1 MTNRW
6 DICVVGA
13 GPSGSYTALKLAQ
26 AGFRVLILEE
36 HEIVGEPRHCT
47 GILGQEA
54 YDQFP
59 DLPREMV
66 QSELSAAWI
75 VSPSGER
82 VRTPWFQ
89 GKAVVIDRARFD
101 QSLAAM
107 ANRAGAVLQSGCRV
121 ESLQQKQDGVSVG
134 VTYVSGTQEILEARM
149 VVIASGISYRL
160 HPQVDLVPPEEHLL
174 CAQTEVQSDKIREV
188 EVYIGKNVAPGS
200 FAWAVPSGEGRLRVG
215 VTAHARA
222 VQYLEAL
229 LSGPLLRD
237 KITRGDEP
245 IHKRLVPISPIAS
258 SVADRVV
265 LVGDAA
271 GQVKPTTGGGIFYG
285 LLGAN
290 LASQALGRA
299 FAEGRFHRRFL
310 QSYDRDW
317 KRLLRAEA
325 WMGRIGRK
333 VFEHFSDQQL
343 DRLVRVC
350 GDEQVAKLVNR
361 NADFDWHSRSVLS
374 FLIAPKVLAQLF

>member
-6 DICVVGA
+6 DICVIGA
-13 GPSGSYTALKLAQ
+13 GPSGAYSALKLAQ

-54 YDQFP
+54 YEKFP
-59 DLPREMV
+59 DLPREV
-66 QSELSAAWI
+66 IQSELTAAWL

-107 ANRAGAVLQSGCRV
+107 ASQAGAVLQPGCRV
-121 ESLQQKQDGVSVG
+121 NSLTQKPDGVSLG
-134 VTYVSGTQEILEARM
+134 VTYVSGTQETLEARM
-149 VVIASGISYRL
+149 VVIASGVSYRL
-160 HPQVDLVPPEEHLL
+160 LPQVDLVPPQAHLL
-174 CAQTEVQSDKIREV
+174 CAQTEVQSTDVKEV

-200 FAWAVPSGEGRLRVG
+200 FAWAVPCGERRLRVG
-215 VTAHARA
+215 VTSHARA
-222 VQYLEAL
+222 GQYLETL
-229 LSGPLLRD
+229 LTSPLLRD
-237 KITRGDEP
+237 KITRGDKP
-245 IHKRLVPISPIAS
+245 VQKRLVPISSVAS
-258 SVADRVV
+258 SVSDRIVV
-265 LVGDAA
+265 VGDAA

-285 LLGAN
+285 LIGAN
-290 LASQALGRA
+290 LASQMIVKA

-310 QSYDRDW
+310 QSYDREW
-317 KRLLRAEA
+317 KRVLRGEA

-350 GDEQVAKLVNR
+350 GEEKVVRLVKR
-361 NADFDWHSRSVLS
+361 HADFDWHSRSVLS
-374 FLIAPKVLAQLF
+374 FLTTPRVLSQLF

>member
-1 MTNRW
+1 V
-6 DICVVGA
+6 IGA
-13 GPSGSYTALKLAQ
+13 GPSGSYAALKLAQ

-59 DLPREMV
+59 DLPRDMI
-66 QSELSAAWI
+66 QSDLTAAWI
-75 VSPSGER
+75 ISPSGER
-82 VRTPWFQ
+82 VKTPWFQ

-107 ANRAGAVLQSGCRV
+107 ASRAGAVLQSGCRV
-121 ESLQQKQDGVSVG
+121 DSLQQKPDGVSVG
-134 VTYVSGTQEILEARM
+134 ASYVSGTKEILEARV

-160 HPQVDLVPPEEHLL
+160 HPQVDLIPPEEHLL
-174 CAQTEVQSDKIREV
+174 CAQTEVQSDDIREV

-200 FAWAVPSGEGRLRVG
+200 FAWAVPAGDGRLRVG
-215 VTAHARA
+215 VTSHIRA
-222 VQYLEAL
+222 AQYLETL

-237 KITRGDEP
+237 KIRRGDKP
-245 IHKRLVPISPIAS
+245 IQKRLVPISSIAS
-258 SVADRVV
+258 SVADRVLV
-265 LVGDAA
+265 VGDAA

-285 LLGAN
+285 LIGAN
-290 LASQALGRA
+290 LAAQTLVRA

-310 QSYDRDW
+310 QSYDREW
-317 KRLLRAEA
+317 KRVLRGES

-350 GDEQVAKLVNR
+350 GDEKVAKLVNR
-361 NADFDWHSRSVLS
+361 HADFDWHSRSVLS
-374 FLIAPKVLAQLF
+374 FLTTRRVLSQLF

>member
-1 MTNRW
+1 MTTRW

-26 AGFRVLILEE
+26 AGLKVLMLEE
-36 HEIVGEPRHCT
+36 HEMVGEPRHCT

-54 YDQFP
+54 YEQFT
-59 DLPREMV
+59 DLPREV
-66 QSELSAAWI
+66 IQSELTAAWI

-101 QSLAAM
+101 QALAAM
-107 ANRAGAVLQSGCRV
+107 ASRAGAVLQPGCRV
-121 ESLQQKQDGVSVG
+121 DSLQQGPDGVSVG
-134 VTYVSGTQEILEARM
+134 VTYVSGVQETLFTRT

-174 CAQTEVQSDKIREV
+174 CAQTEVRSDAVREV

-215 VTAHARA
+215 VTANARA
-222 VQYLEAL
+222 AQYLETL
-229 LSGPLLRD
+229 LSGPILRD
-237 KITRGDEP
+237 RVTRGDKP
-245 IHKRLVPISPIAS
+245 IQKRLVPVSPIAS
-258 SVADRVV
+258 SVANRVV

-271 GQVKPTTGGGIFYG
+271 GQVKPTTGGGIYYG
-285 LLGAN
+285 LIGAK
-290 LASQALGRA
+290 LASQILVKA
-299 FAEGRFHRRFL
+299 FAEGRFHRKFL

-317 KRLLRAEA
+317 KKLLRGEA

-350 GDEQVAKLVNR
+350 RDENVVKLVNR
-361 NADFDWHSRSVLS
+361 HADFDWHSRSVLS
-374 FLIAPKVLAQLF
+374 FLTSPRVFSQLF

>member
-1 MTNRW
+1 V
-6 DICVVGA
+6 IGA
-13 GPSGSYTALKLAQ
+13 GPSGSYAAMQLAKT
-26 AGFRVLILEE
+26 GLRVLLVEE

-59 DLPREMV
+59 DLPRDV
-66 QSELSAAWI
+66 IQSELTAAWI

-101 QSLAAM
+101 QSLAGM
-107 ANRAGAVLQSGCRV
+107 ASRAGATLQPGCRV
-121 ESLQQKQDGVSVG
+121 DSLQQGLDGVSVG
-134 VTYVSGTQEILEARM
+134 VTYVSGTQETLIART
-149 VVIASGISYRL
+149 VIIASGISYRL
-160 HPQVDLVPPEEHLL
+160 HPQVDLVPPQEHLL
-174 CAQTEVQSDKIREV
+174 CAQTEVQSDVIREV
-188 EVYIGKNVAPGS
+188 EVYIGKNIAPGS
-200 FAWAVPSGEGRLRVG
+200 FAWAVPAGDGRLRVG

-222 VQYLEAL
+222 AQYLESL

-237 KITRGDEP
+237 KMTRGDKP
-245 IHKRLVPISPIAS
+245 IQKRLVPISPIAS

-285 LLGAN
+285 LIGAK
-290 LASQALGRA
+290 LAAQMMVKA

-317 KRLLRAEA
+317 KRLLRGEA

-333 VFEHFSDQQL
+333 VFEHFSDAQL

-350 GDEQVAKLVNR
+350 GDEKVAKLVSR
-361 NADFDWHSRSVLS
+361 HADFDWHSRSVLS
-374 FLIAPKVLAQLF
+374 FLTTPRVFSQLF